1 MAKRKEKRNGRTS
14 KSHGGFKISRAPL
27 ARLTAAEPPPDVADP
42 ICQPP
47 GHGRPMLFAIARD
60 ARTIFASWNID
71 WRTVFQKVVPADRQ
85 VHLRLIA
92 GGDVEQKVAVEPMN
106 AVHYITTSRQH
117 DSYRVEIGYFQL
129 ADTWH
134 SVAMSDEIQMPPEGC
149 AEIADVDL
157 ATIPFHLSFQRLANL
172 YGAHNDIPLAKVVS
186 KFQNFALNSYSPNE
200 WSSAET
206 LLRKL
211 ELSLAEIAVTQRN
224 FKRSD
229 TEKLARRVRA
239 MLRVSATSPMGGF
252 EANLGS

>member
-1 MAKRKEKRNGRTS
+1 MAKRKAKRNGRTS

-42 ICQPP
+42 SCLPP
-47 GHGRPMLFAIARD
+47 VHSRPMLFAIARD

-106 AVHYITTSRQH
+106 AVHYITTSRRH
-117 DSYRVEIGYFQL
+117 DSYRVEIGYFQP
-129 ADTWH
+129 ADIWH
-134 SVAMSDEIQMPPEGC
+134 SVAMSDEIQMPPGGC

-172 YGAHNDIPLAKVVS
+172 FGALNDIPLAKAVS
-186 KFQNFALNSYSPNE
+186 KFQNFVLNGYSPNE

-206 LLRKL
+206 LVRKL
-211 ELSLAEIAVTQRN
+211 GLSLAEIAVTQRD
-224 FKRSD
+224 FKRGDS
-229 TEKLARRVRA
+229 EKLARHIRA
-239 MLRVSATSPMGGF
+239 MLRVSATSPMRGF
-252 EANLGS
+252 EAHLGS